1 LFIELNPIHI
11 VRYEDLVTNP
21 RETYSGIFK
30 FFLDMEDITGTNVE
44 RRIDEVIAMG
54 SNASRIYQTKAT
66 TG

>member
-1 LFIELNPIHI
+1 
-11 VRYEDLVTNP
+11 VTNP